1 MHEKPLTLNL
11 LIIIGKPGKAD
22 TESVREN
29 TALEKCLWI
38 EDHQMHSQIS
48 LLQ

>member
-11 LIIIGKPGKAD
+11 LIVIGKPGKVD
-22 TESVREN
+22 TESLSEN

-38 EDHQMHSQIS
+38 EAHQLHSQIS

>member
-11 LIIIGKPGKAD
+11 IIVIGKPEKVD

-29 TALEKCLWI
+29 AALEKYLWI
-38 EDHQMHSQIS
+38 EAHQLHSQIS